1 MILITGANG
10 FIGSALAWALNKR
23 GRADLVLCDHTPDI
37 FRRKNLQNLRYK
49 HFVDVADLFTKL
61 KNESWG
67 KKIEAVLHMGACADT
82 TQMDRNFL
90 RENNVNFSQRLCE
103 WALARGARFIYASS
117 AAVYGDGALGFS
129 DDDDLTPRLLPLNPY
144 GESKWLFDCWVL
156 EKGLASKGVGLRFF
170 NVFGP
175 NEYHKGAMAS
185 VLFRSFPLA
194 RDEGRVRLF
203 KSYKPDCADGEQKRD
218 FIYIKDAVRVIE
230 FFLAQPEAN
239 GIFNIGTGAASSFNQ
254 LGRALLAALGKNPRL
269 EYFEMP
275 EPLRPKYQ
283 YFTQADIGRL
293 RGAGY
298 QENFTPF
305 DDAVADY
312 VKNYLVPSKSL
323 A

>member
-10 FIGSALAWALNKR
+10 FIGSALVWALNRR
-23 GRADLVLCDHTPDI
+23 GRADLVLCDHAAEM
-37 FRRKNLQNLRYK
+37 FRRKNLKNLRYQ
-49 HFVDVADLFTKL
+49 HFVDVTDLFQKL
-61 KNESWG
+61 SSEPWR
-67 KKIEAVLHMGACADT
+67 KKIKAVLHMGACADT
-82 TQMDRNFL
+82 TEMDRNFL
-90 RENNVNFSQRLCE
+90 RENNVHFSQRLCE
-103 WALARGARFIYASS
+103 WALSHGARFIYASS
-117 AAVYGDGALGFS
+117 AAVYGDGSFGFS
-129 DDDDLTPRLLPLNPY
+129 DDDSLTSRLRPLNPY

-156 EKGLASKGVGLRFF
+156 EKELGSKVVGLRFF

-203 KSYKPDCADGEQKRD
+203 KSHKPECADGEQKRD
-218 FIYIKDAVRVIE
+218 FIYIKDAARAVE
-230 FFLAQPEAN
+230 FFLDHPEAN

-254 LGRALLAALGKNPRL
+254 LGRALLTALGKKSCL